1 MTWPSAGPAL
11 AGGRRGG
18 LTGRLRRGGTVGSP
32 DGPARPDELAPAFP
46 PSLLVGYLCA
56 LALSE
61 WLLTVSVPAAAA
73 CFGLLAS
80 TVCLALPL
88 LPGDRD
94 PDDRGAA
101 LPLVL
106 AAVPVVRL
114 ITVAAPT
121 ADLAPLARLVVLAA
135 FTLVA
140 VCVAARG
147 SPPQW
152 RLLRPGPHGWAAQAT
167 LPLVAAPL
175 ALLVYPLAPPAAQLR
190 DTAPALVLGVG
201 LALAV
206 VPEELLFRGLLVPAA
221 TGVAG
226 PAGVPLAA
234 AAYAA
239 TFIGY
244 GSARMVLAALV
255 VGWVLGWYR
264 QRTGSALGVVGAR
277 VLLVL
282 LVYLV
287 VPAFWP

>member
-1 MTWPSAGPAL
+1 MTWPSTAPAL

-18 LTGRLRRGGTVGSP
+18 LTARPPAG
-32 DGPARPDELAPAFP
+32 DPARPDEPAHPDEPAQVVP

-56 LALSE
+56 LALAE
-61 WLLTVSVPAAAA
+61 WLLTVSVPVAAA

-80 TVCLALPL
+80 AVCLALPL
-88 LPGDRD
+88 MPGDRD
-94 PDDRGAA
+94 PGGRGAA
-101 LPLVL
+101 LLLVL

-121 ADLAPLARLVVLAA
+121 ADLAPLARLVVLAG

-140 VCVAARG
+140 VVVAARG

-190 DTAPALVLGVG
+190 DTVPTLLLAAG

-206 VPEELLFRGLLVPAA
+206 VPEELLFRGLFVPAA

-226 PAGVPLAA
+226 TAGVPLAA

-244 GSARMVLAALV
+244 GSAQMIVAALA

-287 VPAFWP
+287 LPTLWR

>member
-11 AGGRRGG
+11 AGAPGG
-18 LTGRLRRGGTVGSP
+18 AALPGET
-32 DGPARPDELAPAFP
+32 ARAVP
-46 PSLLVGYLCA
+46 PLLLVGYLCA

-61 WLLTVSVPAAAA
+61 WLLSVSVPAAAV
-73 CFGLLAS
+73 CFGLLAF

-88 LPGDRD
+88 LPDGRDRD
-94 PDDRGAA
+94 PDARGAA

-140 VCVAARG
+140 VVVAARG

-152 RLLRPGPHGWAAQAT
+152 RLLRAGPQGWAAQAA

-190 DTAPALVLGVG
+190 GTTPALVLAAG

-221 TGVAG
+221 TAVAG

-244 GSARMVLAALV
+244 GSARMIVAALA